1 MIAEDVSLLAFVA
14 LFSKDT
20 QSALASD
27 REKGRGSCGAVSGEQ
42 NAPQKTWPTSLSQ
55 NHITPPPPSGKGCA
69 RAKGDEKE
77 GWVSPTTVSSYLAG
91 GKLWICVY

>member
-1 MIAEDVSLLAFVA
+1 MIAEDVSLLPLVA

-27 REKGRGSCGAVSGEQ
+27 REEGRGSCGAVSGKQ
-42 NAPQKTWPTSLSQ
+42 KAPQKSWPTSLSQ
-55 NHITPPPPSGKGCA
+55 SRVTPPPPSGKGCA
-69 RAKGDEKE
+69 RAKRDEEE

-91 GKLWICVY
+91 RKLWMCVY